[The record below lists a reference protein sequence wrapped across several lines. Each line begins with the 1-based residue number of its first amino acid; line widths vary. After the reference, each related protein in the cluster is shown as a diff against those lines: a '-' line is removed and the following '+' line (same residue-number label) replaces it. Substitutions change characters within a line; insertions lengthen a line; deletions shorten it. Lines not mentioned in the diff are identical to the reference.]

1 MKQTVFCALQGLLLV
16 ISSVFILMCY
26 NKKISWV
33 TDNKHI
39 FIAFV
44 VLGIILCIIGIM
56 LRVVGPYKY
65 TNSSQWISI
74 FMFIDVVL
82 GIIAIVDI
90 YLGFS
95 QKQFLYVKDYLTASN
110 VLAAVILLKI
120 VCSLVKGLLNK

>member
-44 VLGIILCIIGIM
+44 ALGIILCIIGIM